1 MPGTPRK
8 VKRTKRAPGTKFNTK
23 YNWKALLDDWQRSDL
38 KLGLGEFAALHS
50 IPLRTLSCKQLEV
63 EGKMIYPF
71 RAAWRKEF
79 HQRHS
84 LDSSTIRADL
94 DNVPVSRDKHFIRAL
109 EQGKV
114 LCEHIMKKAAEGFDA
129 LSTTPFEYTSP
140 GEAARVAMAAASTL
154 RELCLDLQG
163 IPQEDEEYGWPVT
176 KGFWPFPYQRDFI
189 FDLPSTLRAT
199 GEDVFL
205 FGFIGG
211 IGSGKTRAGAEK
223 FGDLCWRN
231 RGVTGAIFG
240 PTYRML
246 EDATK
251 PMFFKVL
258 ASKGLSY
265 KYRASE
271 NSITLFGDTKVL
283 FRSMDNPEH
292 LRGPQYGHFWMDEA
306 GQLADA
312 AAFNIVMGRMREA
325 KAAELCGIITTTPD
339 GLNWLYDELVTKQR
353 ENRVKLY
360 HGTSEQNVAL
370 PSGYVDRLKALYDE
384 RFYAQ
389 EVLGKWIDIF
399 AGQAYWNFDRA
410 QSVSDEFD
418 YDPSIPIA
426 LCVDFNVDPMCWNI
440 IQQRR
445 YRDGR
450 IIDTCFDEIH
460 VRTASTEVTCR
471 EFLNRYGKHKAGV
484 NVHGDATGHSRTTAA
499 TRTDYQIIQEMLSK
513 AIPAVEICTG
523 RYNPGVTD
531 SISAVNAR
539 LKNAAGVRS
548 FFVHPRC
555 TQTIRD
561 FERVSFVSGTREL
574 DKSQKDLTHHSDATR
589 YYLYSLYPVRKPQ
602 VVMQGAR

>member
-1 MPGTPRK
+1 MSIRSRKHPPKRIPRGTHY
-8 VKRTKRAPGTKFNTK
+8 NTSL
-23 YNWKALLDDWQRSDL
+23 NWQGLLEDWQRSDPDL
-38 KLGLGEFAALHS
+38 TLCAFARLHKV
-50 IPLRTLSCKQLEV
+50 PERTLR
-63 EGKMIYPF
+63 GKEIEIDGKLRRVF
-71 RAAWRKEF
+71 TAGWKKEY
-79 HQRHS
+79 HLKHAEAQ
-84 LDSSTIRADL
+84 STIRHDL
-94 DNVPVSRDKHFIRAL
+94 DSVPISRDRHFVRAL
-109 EQGKV
+109 EQGK
-114 LCEHIMKKAAEGFDA
+114 LLTEHIMKRAAEGFDI
-129 LSTTPFEYTSP
+129 LSATPFEYTSA

-163 IPQEDEEYGWPVT
+163 IPPEDEGYGWPVT
-176 KGFWPFPYQRDFI
+176 KGFWPYPYQRDFI
-189 FDLPSTLRAT
+189 FDLPSTLKAA

-258 ASKGLSY
+258 AEKGISY

-292 LRGPQYGHFWMDEA
+292 LRGTEFGHFWMDEP
-306 GQLADA
+306 GQMPDPM
-312 AAFNIVMGRMREA
+312 AFHIIMGRMRDARAPEP
-325 KAAELCGIITTTPD
+325 CGILTTTPN
-339 GLNWLYDELVTKQR
+339 GLNWLNDELVTKQR

-360 HGTSEQNVAL
+360 HGTSEQNVSLAD
-370 PSGYVDRLKALYDE
+370 GYIDRLKALYDE

-399 AGQAYWNFDRA
+399 AGQAYWNFDRE
-410 QSVSDEFD
+410 QSVTGEFD
-418 YDPSIPIA
+418 YDPALPIL
-426 LCVDFNVDPMCWNI
+426 LCVDFNVDPMCWNVV
-440 IQQRR
+440 QQRR

-450 IIDTCFDEIH
+450 VIDTCVDELH
-460 VRTASTEVTCR
+460 VRTAGTEVTCK
-471 EFLNRYGKHKAGV
+471 EFLNRYAQHKAGV
-484 NVHGDATGHSRTTAA
+484 SVHGDATGHARNTAA

-513 AIPAVEICTG
+513 VMPAVEICTG
-523 RYNPGVTD
+523 RFNPSVTD
-531 SISAVNAR
+531 SIAAVNAR
-539 LKNAAGVRS
+539 LKNASGARS

-555 TQTIRD
+555 AQTIRD
-561 FERVSFVSGTREL
+561 FERVSMVPGTREI
-574 DKSQKDLTHHSDATR
+574 DKSQKDLTHHSDAIR
-589 YYLYSLYPVRKPQ
+589 YLLYAQYPIRKVQ
-602 VVMQGAR
+602 VTMQGAR